1 MKFEERYL
9 KQSKMSFNVRN
20 VVNFFIVYELDT

>member
-9 KQSKMSFNVRN
+9 KQSKMSFNGRN